1 MDKIRVLLEKLKDVP
16 AFPKGAI
23 EFLKLVQNPKVSIK
37 GIGVFI
43 EKDPILATKILKL
56 SNSPYYNRGLEIK
69 TIGQAVSLLGM
80 DTIKNVVISMCII
93 KMFPLEVGGKS
104 FDRILFWHHSTATAC
119 IAKYLAKK
127 FKLVNPEEVYT
138 AALLHDVGK
147 ILMNQFF
154 PDEYNKVVSLATK
167 EERDYV
173 EIEKEVFGLNH
184 SEFGYEVAKKWVM
197 PLNIQEAIRY
207 HHDLDND
214 MKNRLIVAVVGFSN
228 LFSKQI
234 GYNFPWEY
242 KPLIVK
248 ENRFWKIMCE
258 KNRKLTEI
266 DEEYFTF
273 EMMDLKE
280 RIEEILNIASEG
292 KNG

>member
-1 MDKIRVLLEKLKDVP
+1 MDKIRTLLDKLKDIP

-37 GIGVFI
+37 QIGAFI
-43 EKDPILATKILKL
+43 EKDPVLAAKILKL
-56 SNSPYYNRGLEIK
+56 SNSSYYSRGLEIK

-80 DTIKNVVISMCII
+80 NTIKNIVISMSII
-93 KMFPLEVGGKS
+93 KMFPLKVGGKS
-104 FDRILFWHHSTATAC
+104 FDRILFWHHSTATAY
-119 IAKYLAKK
+119 IANYLSKK
-127 FKLVNPEEVYT
+127 FNLANPEEVYT

-154 PDEYNKVVSLATK
+154 PEEYNKVVSLAVK
-167 EERDYV
+167 EEKDYMD
-173 EIEKEVFGLNH
+173 IEKDIFELNH
-184 SEFGYEVAKKWVM
+184 SEFGYEVAKKWAM
-197 PLNIQEAIRY
+197 PSNIREVIRY
-207 HHDLDND
+207 HHNINENI
-214 MKNRLIVAVVGFSN
+214 KNRLIVAVVGFAN

-248 ENRFWKIMCE
+248 ENPFWKIMCE
-258 KNRKLTEI
+258 KNRKLSEI

-273 EMMDLKE
+273 EMMDLKPK
-280 RIEEILNIASEG
+280 IEEILNIASEE